1 MAHLDRRVGHWQ
13 GKGTGYRRATFVRV
27 DLLSFSLS
35 SQNLGSIVNPII
47 KIDRPCRYVSSG
59 AVRRANPTGSCVC
72 NTYNKVGR
80 AQSSKCKKKVYIL
93 NIAIL
98 TLSFVIPRARVY
110 DMRRAHTPKIDIC
123 HIKKKD
129 PTANV
134 GLPKLVSAVEGS
146 RGASLIYS
154 QLAFYRRCTVKGQS
168 EPLQWRRLSGT
179 VKSPTSN

>member
-1 MAHLDRRVGHWQ
+1 MCRRVLCAVPTPLAVVYVTRTTKSDG
-13 GKGTGYRRATFVRV
+13 R
-27 DLLSFSLS
+27 
-35 SQNLGSIVNPII
+35 NP
-47 KIDRPCRYVSSG
+47 RN
-59 AVRRANPTGSCVC
+59 A
-72 NTYNKVGR
+72 
-80 AQSSKCKKKVYIL
+80 KKKVYIL